1 MHEPHPSQTDAEPD
15 AVTRLLARRK
25 GKETTQAHQFPRSAV
40 NYDYD
45 FIDDDRPQPEPL
57 KHSVVRWQSPSL
69 KSMGVLL
76 AVFIVVIGLS
86 YFLSQKSGE
95 PAAVV
100 STDAESSVAEA
111 KEEPRADASPALGA
125 GVASSANAS
134 LIVHVTGQ
142 VHRPGVIELP
152 HGSRVNDAVEK
163 AGGVTAEADT
173 SKVNLAAPATDGAQ
187 VYIPAVGEEIVGQ
200 PTVGN
205 GSVTQPSATGG
216 PGIINLNTASSEQLQ
231 ELPKVGPATAE
242 KIIAWRE
249 ANGGFSSVTDLDN
262 VPGIGPAMLETL
274 TPLVTV

>member
-15 AVTRLLARRK
+15 AVTRLLTRRK

-57 KHSVVRWQSPSL
+57 KHSVVRWQPPSL

-86 YFLSQKSGE
+86 YLLSQKSGE
-95 PAAVV
+95 PAVV
-100 STDAESSVAEA
+100 ASTDAESMVDEA
-111 KEEPRADASPALGA
+111 KEEPRADASPALIAGA
-125 GVASSANAS
+125 SNSANAS

-142 VHRPGVIELP
+142 VHHPGVIELP

-173 SKVNLAAPATDGAQ
+173 SKVNLAAPASDGVQ

-200 PTVGN
+200 PTAGI
-205 GSVTQPSATGG
+205 GSGTQPSATGG
-216 PGIINLNTASSEQLQ
+216 PSIINLNTASSEQLQ

-249 ANGGFSSVTDLDN
+249 ANGGFSSITDLDN